1 MKIIAFEG
9 LDKSGKNSASTY
21 LASRFENAGFKVV
34 QSEFHRYDTP
44 TGKLIWD
51 YLHGDYKVSN
61 ETIQLIMAA
70 DKFAQQE
77 WFSELEEQGVDVLI
91 LDRYTLSQKV
101 YATYF
106 NLIKNNIPV
115 ELYDEYT
122 LGKYNWDLTMFLKDE
137 QWIESLIS
145 KVRKPDLTV
154 YLDVSAEVSMNRK
167 GQHGDNDL
175 YESNKELLSTVRK
188 IYIHNLSSDK
198 SIKSITLNG
207 EQTKEEVNAEML
219 LSFCDENNVLRTD
232 F

>member
-21 LASRFENAGFKVV
+21 LAEQFELQGLNVV

-70 DKFAQQE
+70 DKHAQQE
-77 WFSELEEQGVDVLI
+77 WFNDLEKQGVDILI

-106 NLIKNNIPV
+106 NLVKNNIPV
-115 ELYDEYT
+115 DLYDEHT
-122 LGKYNWDLTMFLKDE
+122 LGKYNWDLTTFITDE
-137 QWIESLIS
+137 KWIESLIS
-145 KVRKPDLTV
+145 NVRKPDLTV

-188 IYIHNLSSDK
+188 IYIHNLASDK
-198 SIKSITLNG
+198 SVKSITLNG
-207 EQTKEEVNAEML
+207 EQTKEEVNAGML
-219 LSFCDENNVLRTD
+219 LNFCDENNVLRTD